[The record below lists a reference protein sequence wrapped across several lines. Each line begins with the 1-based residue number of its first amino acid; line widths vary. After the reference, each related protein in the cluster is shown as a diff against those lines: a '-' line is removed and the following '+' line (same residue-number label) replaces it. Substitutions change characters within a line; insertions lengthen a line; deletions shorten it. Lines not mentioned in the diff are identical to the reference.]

1 MERKTIGSFISAMR
15 RASGMIQQELADRL
29 NVSPKAVSR
38 WERDESAP
46 DITLIPAIAEIFGI
60 TCDELLKG
68 ERIFD
73 LQDKGNGNG
82 ASTSERR
89 EPRVERMQKALIR
102 RTITSYKTLVW
113 VSIAL
118 SALGLVCM
126 FGISRGFYL
135 PVVGFAL
142 MLLMTIP
149 AIIITAIAVG
159 RMRDARLDNEL
170 FDTSPA
176 PLLEEYDRALGT
188 YSYCAYAAA
197 ITAIVLSL
205 PPIFFLS
212 GYTHSVLSFNSYL
225 RFFTV
230 LAPTLALLFGLLK
243 NSYCA
248 RVTGRPAPQ
257 RRPNRRAV
265 IMNVIQLTALAFA
278 AAVYFSFPPSAAYK
292 AGMIGDAIYLLALG
306 MLLADILAFVVFLA
320 KYKSDRRA
328 LILPGARN
336 MLLIFPVVLIGSIPA
351 TPANTAIIIGLAAAI
366 FAIFMLLSATTQKSR

>member
-15 RASGMIQQELADRL
+15 RASGMTQQELADRL

-68 ERIFD
+68 ERIFTKPD
-73 LQDKGNGNG
+73 DDGGNGD
-82 ASTSERR
+82 STSERR
-89 EPRVERMQKALIR
+89 EPRVERGQRALIR
-102 RTITSYKTLVW
+102 RTITSFKTLVW

-126 FGISRGFYL
+126 FGISWGFYR
-135 PVVGFAL
+135 PVIGFAL

-149 AIIITAIAVG
+149 AIIITAIAVS
-159 RMRDARLDNEL
+159 RMRDARRDNEL
-170 FDTSPA
+170 FDTAPA
-176 PLLEEYDRALGT
+176 PLLEEYDRALGS

-197 ITAIVLSL
+197 ISAIVLSL

-212 GYTHSVLSFNSYL
+212 SYTYSVLSFRSYL
-225 RFFTV
+225 RFFAV
-230 LAPTLALLFGLLK
+230 LAPSLALLFGLFK

-248 RVTGRPAPQ
+248 RITGRPAPQ
-257 RRPNRRAV
+257 RKPNRRAV
-265 IMNVIQLTALAFA
+265 IMNAIQLSALALA
-278 AAVYFSFPPSAAYK
+278 AAVYFIFPPSAAHNY
-292 AGMIGDAIYLLALG
+292 GWVCDVIYWLALG
-306 MLLADILAFVVFLA
+306 MLLADILAFIIFFA

-336 MLLIFPVVLIGSIPA
+336 LLLIFPVALLASIPA
-351 TPANTAIIIGLAAAI
+351 TPANTAIIIGLAVTI
-366 FAIFMLLSATTQKSR
+366 FAIFMLISATTQKSR